1 MISYLSE
8 TQKFNIQFL
17 NKPTKYSFFR
27 NNPKYGQCVFIKV
40 CVYTIEYGNL
50 LMVKSIFR
58 PNDSRMIMAL
68 GECYEKLDRLQE
80 AKKCFWKA
88 HRIGDIEETSLF
100 KLAKYDLFLT
110 LNP

>member
-1 MISYLSE
+1 M
-8 TQKFNIQFL
+8 K
-17 NKPTKYSFFR
+17 
-27 NNPKYGQCVFIKV
+27 
-40 CVYTIEYGNL
+40 
-50 LMVKSIFR
+50 VKSIFR

-100 KLAKYDLFLT
+100 KLAKYDL
-110 LNP
+110 NP

>member
-1 MISYLSE
+1 M
-8 TQKFNIQFL
+8 
-17 NKPTKYSFFR
+17 
-27 NNPKYGQCVFIKV
+27 NPG
-40 CVYTIEYGNL
+40 VYKIECGNS
-50 LMVKSIFR
+50 LMVISIFR

-110 LNP
+110 LKTSITIKVICFCCLLKCLEATLTNSVDPD